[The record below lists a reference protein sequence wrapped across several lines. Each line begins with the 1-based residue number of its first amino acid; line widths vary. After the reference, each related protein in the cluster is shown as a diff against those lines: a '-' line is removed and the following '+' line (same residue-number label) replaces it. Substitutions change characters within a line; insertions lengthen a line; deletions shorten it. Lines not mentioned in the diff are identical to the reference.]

1 MLLLNATL
9 LADAGIGVEKTFAL
23 AVRETFSPDVP
34 PLHNHSA
41 IDPQFA
47 LPSYHP
53 FADFGVDRDSR
64 CRFRYVGLTHAPGD
78 VSSIKQ
84 HVISTQ
90 AWLNL
95 DPRFVCE
102 FGESGFIIERD
113 VPFNRLQRQGPVHGA
128 AFEVCIAPLARQ
140 PGCDSALSNASRA
153 VNSDHQFSRG
163 IGHDRVRLYTE
174 SWRI

>member
-9 LADAGIGVEKTFAL
+9 LADDRIGVEKNL
-23 AVRETFSPDVP
+23 HLGVRENFCPDVP

-90 AWLNL
+90 PCLNL
-95 DPRFVCE
+95 HPNFVST
-102 FGESGFIIERD
+102 FAKTPS
-113 VPFNRLQRQGPVHGA
+113 L
-128 AFEVCIAPLARQ
+128 
-140 PGCDSALSNASRA
+140 
-153 VNSDHQFSRG
+153 
-163 IGHDRVRLYTE
+163 
-174 SWRI
+174 